1 MTKVESARLRA
12 YNVGFGDCLLLSLTY
27 DDDQRRHVLID
38 FGSTERPASAPPGHM
53 KRIAEDIAAETDNKL
68 DVLIAT
74 HRHADHI
81 SGFGDSKAGP
91 IIEGLKPDVV
101 IQPWTEDPDLETDA
115 RQPAA
120 GAALNGHAALH
131 RSLTNMQAFA
141 AGARA
146 EALRLLDDPKFPKA
160 AAERLA
166 FLGETNL
173 KNMPAV
179 KALMRMGKKSRAVY
193 AKFGDDLGIGDLLPG
208 VTVEVLGPPTLE
220 QQPTIA
226 DYAEK
231 HDDYW
236 LAAAGWGRAVEAGRA
251 TAEDLGEHV
260 APLFPD
266 AVTDSIPPAAQW
278 LIPRI
283 NRSYADEMLSLLRI
297 MDKVLNNT
305 SLILLFHI
313 GNTSL
318 LFPGDAQIENWS
330 YALFK
335 ARNRKSICAR
345 LAKANLYKVGH
356 HGSLNATPKTLW
368 NSFVHKESEANADE
382 DRLISVLST
391 KANKHGHRENNTEV
405 PRRPLVTALEKLTEL
420 KSTQR
425 HTGKKP
431 WVDVDVPIR

>member
-1 MTKVESARLRA
+1 MTTVESARLRA

-27 DDDQRRHVLID
+27 DDATKRHVLID
-38 FGSTERPASAPPGHM
+38 FGSTERPTSAAPGHM
-53 KRIAEDIAAETDNKL
+53 KRIAENIAAETDNKL

-91 IIEGLKPDVV
+91 IIEALRPDVV

-115 RQPAA
+115 REPAA
-120 GAALNGHAALH
+120 AAAANGHAALR
-131 RSLTNMQAFA
+131 RSLSNMQAFA

-146 EALRLLDDPKFPKA
+146 EGLRLRDAPKFPRGV
-160 AAERLA
+160 AERLA

-173 KNMPAV
+173 KNKAAV
-179 KALMRMGKKSRAVY
+179 NALIRMGKRTRAVY
-193 AKFGDDLGIGDLLPG
+193 AKFGDDLGIDDLLPG

-220 QQPTIA
+220 QQPALA
-226 DYAEK
+226 DYADK

-251 TAEDLGEHV
+251 TADDLGEHL

-266 AVTDSIPPAAQW
+266 AVSDSIPPAAQW
-278 LIPRI
+278 LIPRL
-283 NRSYADEMLSLLRI
+283 NRSYAEEMLSLLRI

-305 SLILLFHI
+305 SLILLFNI
-313 GNTSL
+313 GGTSL

-335 ARNRKSICAR
+335 AGNRKSICAR
-345 LAKANLYKVGH
+345 LAKTNLYKVGH

-368 NSFVHKESEANADE
+368 NSFVHKQSDAQADA
-382 DRLISVLST
+382 DRLISVIST
-391 KANKHGHRENNTEV
+391 KANKHGHPENDTEV
-405 PRRPLVTALEKLTEL
+405 PRRPLVTALEKFSNYL
-420 KSTQR
+420 STQR

-431 WVDVDVPIR
+431 WVDVDVPIH

>member
-1 MTKVESARLRA
+1 MTSVESARLRA

-27 DDDQRRHVLID
+27 DDQTKRHVLID
-38 FGSTERPASAPPGHM
+38 FGSTERPTSAPRDHM
-53 KRIAEDIAAETDNKL
+53 LRIADNIAAETSNKL

-91 IIEGLKPDVV
+91 IIEGLKPDLVV
-101 IQPWTEDPDLETDA
+101 QPWTEDPDLETDA

-120 GAALNGHAALH
+120 AAAPNGHAALQ

-146 EALRLLDDPKFPKA
+146 EGLRLLNEPKFPKRT
-160 AAERLA
+160 AERLA

-173 KNMPAV
+173 KNKDAV
-179 KALMRMGKKSRAVY
+179 KALMRMGKRTRAVY
-193 AKFGDDLGIGDLLPG
+193 AKFGDDLGVDDLLPG

-220 QQPTIA
+220 QQPAIA

-231 HDDYW
+231 HKDYW

-251 TAEDLGEHV
+251 TADDLGDHLG
-260 APLFPD
+260 PLFPN
-266 AVTDSIPPAAQW
+266 AVSDSIPPAAQW
-278 LIPRI
+278 LIPRL
-283 NRSYADEMLSLLRI
+283 NTSYADEMLSLLRI

-313 GNTSL
+313 GDTSL

-330 YALFK
+330 YALFE
-335 ARNRKSICAR
+335 ARNRRAIRNR
-345 LAKANLYKVGH
+345 LKRAAFYKVGH

-368 NSFVHKESEANADE
+368 KDFARKNAASTPDRMWTMVSTQAKLHGDPE
-382 DRLISVLST
+382 DD
-391 KANKHGHRENNTEV
+391 TEV
-405 PRRPLVTALEKLTEL
+405 PRETLIAELGAQSDFLTTEAIV
-420 KSTQR
+420 SPTQF
-425 HTGKKP
+425 
-431 WVDVDVPIR
+431 WNDVVIPRS

>member
-12 YNVGFGDCLLLSLTY
+12 YNVGFGDCLLLSLAY
-27 DDDQRRHVLID
+27 DDQTKRHVLID
-38 FGSTERPASAPPGHM
+38 FGSTERPNSAPVDHM
-53 KRIAEDIAAETDNKL
+53 KNIAENIALETGNKL

-81 SGFGDSKAGP
+81 SGFGHSKAGP
-91 IIEGLKPDVV
+91 IIEALKPDVV

-115 RQPAA
+115 REPTAA
-120 GAALNGHAALH
+120 AALNGHAALQ

-141 AGARA
+141 AGATA
-146 EALRLLDDPKFPKA
+146 EALRLRGDPKFPKGV
-160 AAERLA
+160 AERLA
-166 FLGETNL
+166 FLGQTNL
-173 KNMPAV
+173 KNKEAV
-179 KALMRMGKKSRAVY
+179 KSLMKMGKRARAVY

-220 QQPTIA
+220 QQPTVA

-251 TAEDLGEHV
+251 TAEDLGEHL

-266 AVTDSIPPAAQW
+266 AVTDVIPPAAEW
-278 LIPRI
+278 LIPRL
-283 NRSYADEMLSLLRI
+283 NRSYAEEMLSLLRI

-313 GNTSL
+313 GDTSL

-330 YALFK
+330 YALFE
-335 ARNRKSICAR
+335 ARNRKNICAR
-345 LAKANLYKVGH
+345 LAKTNVYKVGH

-368 NSFVHKESEANADE
+368 NSFVHKQTETHADE
-382 DRLISVLST
+382 DRLISVMST
-391 KANKHGHRENNTEV
+391 KANKHGHSENNTEV
-405 PRRPLVTALEKLTEL
+405 PRQPLVREL
-420 KSTQR
+420 KKYSTLESTQH
-425 HTGKKP
+425 HTRKKW
-431 WVDVDVPIR
+431 WVDVDVPIG

>member
-1 MTKVESARLRA
+1 MTRVESARLRA

-27 DDDQRRHVLID
+27 DDETKRHVLID
-38 FGSTERPASAPPGHM
+38 FGTTERPTSAPSDHM
-53 KRIAEDIAAETDNKL
+53 KRIAENIALETNNKL

-81 SGFGDSKAGP
+81 SGFGHSKAGP

-115 RQPAA
+115 REPAT
-120 GAALNGHAALH
+120 GAARNGHAALR
-131 RSLTNMQAFA
+131 RSLANMQAFA

-146 EALRLLDDPKFPKA
+146 EGLRLLNEPKFPRRT
-160 AAERLA
+160 AERLA

-173 KNMPAV
+173 TNKEAV
-179 KALMRMGKKSRAVY
+179 KALMRMGKRSRAVY
-193 AKFGDDLGIGDLLPG
+193 AKFGDDLGIDDLLPG

-220 QQPTIA
+220 EQPAIA

-236 LAAAGWGRAVEAGRA
+236 LAAAGWGRAVQAGRA
-251 TAEDLGEHV
+251 TADDLGDHI

-266 AVTDSIPPAAQW
+266 AVSDSIPPAAQW
-278 LIPRI
+278 LIPKL
-283 NRSYADEMLSLLRI
+283 NTSYADEMLSLLRI

-313 GNTSL
+313 GDTSL

-335 ARNRKSICAR
+335 ARNRKSILAR
-345 LAKANLYKVGH
+345 LAKTNLYKVGH

-368 NSFVHKESEANADE
+368 NSFVHKESEVNADE
-382 DRLISVLST
+382 NRLISVMST
-391 KANKHGHRENNTEV
+391 KASKHGHSESNTEV
-405 PRRPLVTALEKLTEL
+405 PRKPLVTALEKLSDYR
-420 KSTQR
+420 STQR
-425 HTGKKP
+425 HTGRKP
-431 WVDVDVPIR
+431 WLDVDVPIR